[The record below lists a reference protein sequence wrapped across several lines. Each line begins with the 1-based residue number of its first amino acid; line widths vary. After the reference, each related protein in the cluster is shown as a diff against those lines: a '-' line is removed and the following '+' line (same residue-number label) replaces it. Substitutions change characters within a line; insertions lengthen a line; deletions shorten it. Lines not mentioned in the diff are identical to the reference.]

1 MSTYSGKWPQSTP
14 FSPSDIQV
22 NVDGHSLP
30 SLASEVAG
38 AGQVF
43 GWGSFS
49 RWADIKLLAYSMMLY
64 EMRDVLKL
72 PEQKARHNAIALSDF
87 FVDEVA
93 IKFDKQWTMSSEE
106 IQQWIEKRHSEI
118 WSLTRY

>member
-1 MSTYSGKWPQSTP
+1 MSTYTGKWPQSTP

-22 NVDGHSLP
+22 NVDGHPLLA
-30 SLASEVAG
+30 LASEVAG
-38 AGQVF
+38 AGQVY

-49 RWADIKLLAYSMMLY
+49 RWADIKLLAYSIMLY
-64 EMRDVLKL
+64 EMRDVLQL
-72 PEQKARHNAIALSDF
+72 PEQKARRNAIALADF

-93 IKFDKQWTMSSEE
+93 IKFDKQWTITSEE

-118 WSLTRY
+118 WSLSRY